1 MGKAVQKK
9 EAPNMHVK
17 KGETMKITGGGDFGN
32 IVNDGTVVFG
42 GGDDSG
48 EEKENK
54 GLGKMTKDAQQSK
67 AGQKKEVSDM
77 HVKKG
82 ETMKITGGGDFGNI
96 VNDGTLVLGGDDSGE
111 EKENKGLKKMA
122 KLAQQRKAV
131 QKKEAPNM
139 HVKKGETMKITG
151 GGDFGNIVNDGTV

>member
-1 MGKAVQKK
+1 MG
-9 EAPNMHVK
+9 
-17 KGETMKITGGGDFGN
+17 
-32 IVNDGTVVFG
+32 NDGALVLG

-54 GLGKMTKDAQQSK
+54 GPGKMTKDAQQSK

-96 VNDGTLVLGGDDSGE
+96 VNDGTLVPGGDDSGE
-111 EKENKGLKKMA
+111 EKENKGLGKMT
-122 KLAQQRKAV
+122 KDAQQRKAG
-131 QKKEAPNM
+131 QKKE
-139 HVKKGETMKITG
+139 VS
-151 GGDFGNIVNDGTV
+151 D